1 MSKPVDLN
9 RARQALA
16 ELDRLADENPD
27 RLGDGPAWSDNQEQ
41 LEQAMSTAAKTRV
54 AQYRE
59 RLRAA
64 GYAPMSVYMTEE
76 ARDRLKR
83 LSEQRGESYGDVIAA
98 ALAALESQDH
108 NAPD

>member
-1 MSKPVDLN
+1 MSTVDLN

-41 LEQAMSTAAKTRV
+41 LEDAMGTPAKQRL

-59 RLRAA
+59 RMRSA
-64 GYAPMSVYMTEE
+64 GYAPMSVYLQEE

-83 LSEQRGESYGDVIAA
+83 LSEERGESYGDVIAA
-98 ALAALESQDH
+98 ALSALEG
-108 NAPD
+108 